1 MSFYLVPIIGAGT
14 RLDPRRP
21 KYITELGVDWAICD
35 FIDNA
40 VAWASTS
47 PAQETA
53 IVANAD
59 ARLIPP
65 LDNTVAVN
73 ATKQALEDLSMPA
86 QWVTAGMT
94 YRTVLRVT
102 VGMAQLLQRASAIL
116 GSQIS
121 PTGNLDRTIGSLP
134 VATRNAISQACDQL
148 GIDRTGI
155 VGSTTVREALRI
167 FGEQFVVGRTIHLG
181 DL

>member
-21 KYITELGVDWAICD
+21 KYLTELGVDWAMCD
-35 FIDNA
+35 FIDTA
-40 VAWASTS
+40 IAWASTT

-53 IVANAD
+53 IAANAD

-94 YRTVLRVT
+94 YRRC
-102 VGMAQLLQRASAIL
+102 GCRHP
-116 GSQIS
+116 G
-121 PTGNLDRTIGSLP
+121 
-134 VATRNAISQACDQL
+134 
-148 GIDRTGI
+148 
-155 VGSTTVREALRI
+155 RE
-167 FGEQFVVGRTIHLG
+167 V
-181 DL
+181 

>member
-1 MSFYLVPIIGAGT
+1 MV
-14 RLDPRRP
+14 
-21 KYITELGVDWAICD
+21 D
-35 FIDNA
+35 FIDTCI
-40 VAWASTS
+40 AWADTT
-47 PAQETA
+47 PAQEATIA
-53 IVANAD
+53 ANAD

-102 VGMAQLLQRASAIL
+102 VGMAQLLQRVRGIL
-116 GSQIS
+116 GTGVS
-121 PTGNLDRTIGSLP
+121 PTGHLDDTIGSFSL
-134 VATRNAISQACDQL
+134 AIRNALAQACDEL
-148 GIDRTGI
+148 GVDRTNITG
-155 VGSTTVREALRI
+155 TTTLREALRD
-167 FGEQFVVGRTIHLG
+167 FGQQFVARGVTLG